1 MRDLISLLGGQR
13 LPYFVTLTFAVMLGI
28 AEAILHP
35 LLIKAIFDSVLISQ
49 SLSQVILLGLAYFA
63 LGLSI
68 NVLSFFLKLW
78 NMRIENMIVAEV
90 SSDLLS
96 SYFKKDYSKI
106 LKSGEGKYVSRIRAD
121 VKDGLVPAL
130 ATFRNICVAIA
141 TFISLVAVLIF
152 LSWQAFAIL
161 ALIIPVATTISIVV
175 SKKIREVTN
184 RERDFEAGV
193 LEVLAKAVSSF
204 RLVNVFGLRTTVAR
218 RFQGSMKDVL
228 DTGYQRFKL
237 VNLLQG
243 SSDLVM
249 VISDSAS
256 MFVGAYLV
264 FQKQMTIGSFI
275 AFMNAF
281 WRAATTLMSIFNQIA
296 AFHNYSAII
305 ARLVSFHK
313 QDLSRKYWQNGNS
326 VNADM
331 LSFEFDENNP
341 VFANFSFSLD
351 LGERALVIGENGAG
365 KSTLANILS
374 GALAPLSGHVV
385 LPEKISAVTLPV
397 AFPPLRMT
405 DLGIDPQLFGVLGL
419 EKKSLA
425 HATPTELSIG
435 QQQKLAL
442 ALALS
447 VEADLYV
454 FDEPLANLDTES
466 RKSALELILARTRG
480 KMLIMIMHDAEKYI
494 DIFDKVVNLNKAPA
508 KY

>member
-1 MRDLISLLGGQR
+1 MRDLLSLLGRQR
-13 LPYFVTLTFAVMLGI
+13 LPYVLTLTFAVLLGI
-28 AEAILHP
+28 SEAILHP

-49 SLSQVILLGLAYFA
+49 NLSQVVTLGLAYFA

-68 NVLSFFLKLW
+68 NVFSFFLNLW
-78 NMRIENMIVAEV
+78 NMKVENRIVAQV

-96 SYFKKDYSKI
+96 SYFRKDYTKI
-106 LKSGEGKYVSRIRAD
+106 LKSGEGNYVSRIRTD

-130 ATFRNICVAIA
+130 TTFRSICVAIA
-141 TFISLVAVLIF
+141 TFVSLVIVLIM
-152 LSWQAFAIL
+152 LSWQAFAVL
-161 ALIIPVATTISIVV
+161 ALIIPIATAISIVV

-204 RLVNVFGLRTTVAR
+204 RLVNVFGLRTTVAN
-218 RFQGSMKDVL
+218 RFQDSMKDVL

-237 VNLLQG
+237 VSLLRG

-264 FQKQMTIGSFI
+264 FQRQMTVGSFI

-296 AFHNYSAII
+296 EFHNYSAIV
-305 ARLVSFHK
+305 ARMVSFSK
-313 QDLSRKYWQNGNS
+313 QDLGRKYWRDGDS
-326 VNADM
+326 VNVER
-331 LSFEFDENNP
+331 LSFEFDENNA
-341 VFANFSFSLD
+341 VFEGFGFSLEP
-351 LGERALVIGENGAG
+351 GQSALVIGDNGAG

-374 GALAPLSGHVV
+374 GSLAPTSGDVV
-385 LPEKISAVTLPV
+385 LPERVSAITLPI
-397 AFPPLRMT
+397 AFPPLKMT
-405 DLGIDPQLFGVLGL
+405 DLGIDPQFFGIFEL

-425 HATPTELSIG
+425 HASPTELSVG

-466 RKSALELILARTRG
+466 RKAAMNQILARTRD
-480 KMLIMIMHDAEKYI
+480 KMLIMIMHDAQQHSGL
-494 DIFDKVVNLNKAPA
+494 FDKVVNLSESRETV
-508 KY
+508 